1 GCSRRWLGCSLG
13 VTRASRVGRR
23 QHRLQ
28 VGQQWAGSL
37 ESGEYVELLTCFVEL
52 SRANQAIHESRLS
65 AAQASLTSDG
75 YFESRD
81 DRTPVGVR
89 VAHVQHRRD
98 VSRIGFV
105 GKPRRLLDEGA
116 RGRDLPLNAQSVD

>member
-1 GCSRRWLGCSLG
+1 RHGVGRTEIAGCRRALVYRGCRDVVGCSRRWLGCSLG

-89 VAHVQHRRD
+89 VAHV
-98 VSRIGFV
+98 
-105 GKPRRLLDEGA
+105 
-116 RGRDLPLNAQSVD
+116 